1 MNWKRFTAFT
11 FALLAVLLLSYQP
24 AHAQSNVQAG
34 SVQGIVTDPQGG
46 VVPGAKVTITNK
58 DTGAVLDTTTT
69 SAGTFVS
76 GSLTPGTYTVRVEAP
91 SFKTFQSTATVL
103 INVVTPVNAK
113 LELGASSTV
122 IEVTGQTVN
131 VNTDQ
136 AQVSGSLTTQQI
148 ENLPVNGR
156 NFLDLAQL
164 EPGVQI
170 QDGGNFDPT
179 KIGFSSISFGGR
191 FGRSARISVDG
202 VDVSDENVGTT
213 TTAIPAGAIA
223 EFQMAQS
230 SLDLSNDLTSSGA
243 VNVATKSGTNSIH
256 GEAFGLFRDD
266 SQAAG
271 YPGGA
276 KFQRS
281 QYGGGVGGPIIKD
294 KLFFFVD
301 GEKLLA
307 HDAGGV
313 LVASIPGTGGTNLN
327 SFSGTFPAPFHDGSI
342 VGKLDWQATKAI
354 HAFGRFSYWQA
365 SDVGNFGGAANY
377 SVYDNKDRTKN
388 LVGGVDF
395 TTGSFTHSFRAEY
408 LKFVNVIADATAG
421 SGLPL
426 LGLGL
431 GVEINLPGTGF
442 ETGPSFLAPQ
452 STIQSD
458 RQVKYDGSKVWGAHI
473 IRYGVGYNRIMGW
486 TFANFFGLAPRLDS
500 LFLNAPGTSTCPGPG
515 SQMGAACPLNYTAD
529 LVIVGN
535 GQGSFTELPRFGKP
549 NGGLG
554 PDNRLSAYIGDSWK
568 VKPNF
573 TATIGVRYVRD
584 TGRTD
589 SDLNTTQAINNF
601 FPGFGNPV
609 RQPNKNFAPQFGIA
623 WDPKGDGKTVI
634 RSGIGI
640 YYDNIVFNDV
650 LFDRL
655 LRLPQGAFNV
665 VQLPCAVGPAPV
677 TLGTAGAPPAFI
689 GGSKAAATV
698 ICPTPTGGT
707 AINGVLPSGPPGTG
721 AGNCAGMVFAT
732 CAANFQTFVQSTYTA
747 GGANASY
754 IPTALANGSQILTGL
769 LDPNYK
775 SPRAVQFNIGVQ
787 RELRPGMVLTVDY
800 LRNVGLHY
808 LIGQDIN
815 HSGDVSTFNKTAA
828 GNVINT
834 VNTGFGCVG
843 GTMSMNT
850 NCAIAAG
857 ATMTNYASA
866 GLDSPYDL
874 GIGACQVNL
883 GNPCAFPGNNP
894 NVGNF
899 YMYRSGGRSVYN
911 GLDIKWVDNVNHP
924 FTGVKYLNFQFA
936 YTLSRFV
943 NAGSTASGAG
953 AAGGDQDFVNNAIDN
968 RNPLALTGPGS
979 LDRTHQFNLGGYAD
993 LPLGF
998 RLGIISHFWSPLPAT
1013 PTILPIAGSAQG
1025 GSTGAIFTNDFLGDG
1040 QIGQPLPRSLNSSC
1054 GTVGGS
1060 CDYNLYNVGAYMR
1073 TLGGPG
1079 ALSNAVNNYNNNIA
1093 GPAGGVAGGCGGGG
1107 CPTPAGQVLINDTLF
1122 TLAQLQALGGVA
1134 SPVTFTNA
1142 AGMKVPGVLPGQVP
1156 LTWLK
1161 AFDME
1166 FSWVGHFWHERL
1178 TLIPSVSMFNLFN
1191 LSNFDSPANT
1201 LIGQLNG
1208 GAGSI
1213 NGTVQAG
1220 RPDRIGAG
1228 TGVFAFGAPRTIE
1241 WGLKLQF

>member
-1 MNWKRFTAFT
+1 MNWKRFAGSI
-11 FALLAVLLLSYQP
+11 FALLAVVLMSHQP
-24 AHAQSNVQAG
+24 ARAQANVQAG
-34 SVQGIVTDPQGG
+34 SIQGVVTDPQGG
-46 VVPGAKVTITNK
+46 VVPNAKVTISNK
-58 DTGAVLDTTTT
+58 DTGATLDTTTT

-76 GSLTPGTYTVRVEAP
+76 GSLVPGTYTVRVEAP
-91 SFKTFQSTATVL
+91 SFKTVSASYIVQINQISSAT
-103 INVVTPVNAK
+103 IK

-122 IEVTGQTVN
+122 VEVSGQNVA

-136 AQVSGSLTTQQI
+136 AQVSGTLTTQQI

-213 TTAIPAGAIA
+213 TTAIPASAIQ
-223 EFQMAQS
+223 EFQLAQS

-243 VNVATKSGTNSIH
+243 VNVATKSGTNAIH

-266 SQAAG
+266 SQAAA

-281 QYGGGVGGPIIKD
+281 QYGGDVGGAIIKD
-294 KLFFFVD
+294 KLFYFVD

-313 LVASIPGTGGTNLN
+313 LVAPPLDAFT
-327 SFSGTFPAPFHDGSI
+327 GTFPAPFHDGSAL
-342 VGKLDWQATKAI
+342 GKLDWQATKSV
-354 HAFGRFSYWQA
+354 HVFGRFSYWQA
-365 SDVGNFGGAANY
+365 ADVGNFGGAANY

-388 LVGGVDF
+388 VAGGVDF

-426 LGLGL
+426 SDQ

-442 ETGPSFLAPQ
+442 ESGPSFLAPQ

-458 RQVKYDGSKVWGAHI
+458 KQVKYDGSKVWGAHI
-473 IRYGVGYNRIMGW
+473 LRYGIGYNRITGW

-500 LFLNAPGTSTCPGPG
+500 LFLNSPGGLTCPGG
-515 SQMGAACPLNYTAD
+515 QTGAACPLNYTAD
-529 LVIVGN
+529 LVIAGN
-535 GQGSFTELPRFGKP
+535 GQGSFTELSRFGKP

-554 PDNRLSAYIGDSWK
+554 PDNRLGAYIGDSWK

-589 SDLNTTQAINNF
+589 SDLPSLAAVNNF
-601 FPGFGNPV
+601 FPGFGNRV
-609 RQPNKNFAPQFGIA
+609 RNPNLNFAPQFGIA
-623 WDPKGDGKTVI
+623 WDPKRDGKTVI

-640 YYDNIVFNDV
+640 YYDNTVFNDV

-665 VQLPCAVGPAPV
+665 VQLPCAVGPAGV
-677 TLGTAGAPPAFI
+677 TFGDGTTGFI
-689 GGSKAAATV
+689 GGTKAAATT

-707 AINGVLPSGPPGTG
+707 PIGGVLPAGS
-721 AGNCAGMVFAT
+721 GNCTGLVFAT
-732 CAANFQTFVQSTYTA
+732 CAANFQTALQATYTA

-754 IPTALANGSQILTGL
+754 IPNALNNGSQILTGL
-769 LDPNYK
+769 LDPDYK
-775 SPRAVQFNIGVQ
+775 SPRSVQFNIGVQ

-815 HSGDVSTFNKTAA
+815 HSGDISTFNAAAATTDIANTLTACGAPSINAAIVNCPNFTSTAHPAGRPATFADFA
-828 GNVINT
+828 GN
-834 VNTGFGCVG
+834 
-843 GTMSMNT
+843 
-850 NCAIAAG
+850 
-857 ATMTNYASA
+857 

-883 GNPCAFPGNNP
+883 GSPCAFPGNNP

-899 YMYRSGGRSVYN
+899 YMYRPGGRSVYN
-911 GLDIKWVDNVNHP
+911 GMDIKWVDNVNHP
-924 FTGVKYLNFQFA
+924 FRGVKYLNFQFT

-943 NAGSTASGAG
+943 NAGSTGSGAS
-953 AAGGDQDFVNNAIDN
+953 AAGGDQDFVANALDN

-979 LDRTHQFNLGGYAD
+979 LDRTHQFNFGGYAD
-993 LPLGF
+993 LPKGF
-998 RLGIISHFWSPLPAT
+998 RLGVISHFWSPLPAT
-1013 PTILPIAGSAQG
+1013 PTLLPIAGSAQG

-1054 GTVGGS
+1054 GTMDGS

-1073 TLGGPG
+1073 QLGGPG

-1093 GPAGGVAGGCGGGG
+1093 ASVGGIGGGCGGGG
-1107 CPTPAGQVLINDTLF
+1107 CPTPAGQVLINNSLF
-1122 TLAQLQALGGVA
+1122 TLAQLQALGGVTT
-1134 SPVTFTNA
+1134 PITFTDPTTGA
-1142 AGMKVPGVLPGQVP
+1142 TLPGVVPGQVP
-1156 LTWLK
+1156 LAWLK

-1178 TLIPSVSMFNLFN
+1178 TVIPSVSMFNLFN